1 MMSKIDSIPDW
12 ISPPGETILDVL
24 EERGWTQ
31 ADLAERMGYTRKHI
45 NLLIKGAAGITEE
58 AALKLERVLGSNAGF
73 WLNRE
78 AQYREILA
86 RQAELDDLKPLVS
99 WLMELPI
106 TEMVRFGWVQ
116 RSSQKVRMVAAC
128 LQFFGVATIDAWRE
142 RYATLNAAY
151 RASPV
156 FEKKNGAVAA
166 WVRHGEVQAE
176 TRAINAFRRDGLVEL
191 IPELRSLTLEPDP
204 AIFIPKL
211 EGILASVGVALVVA
225 PAPKGCP
232 ASGLTKWL
240 GPDRALVMLSFRYKT
255 NDHFWFS
262 LFHELG
268 HLLLHGKKLLFLE
281 GWAEGLQPEQ
291 EAEADRWA
299 ANVLI
304 PLPLV
309 AELNCIGLN
318 TPAIQRFA
326 DKAGIAP
333 GIVVARLQ
341 HDERLDWSQ
350 SNELK
355 IRYGWVE
362 MKDWDRNNDVMSRVS
377 DSSIDPWIEGD

>member
-1 MMSKIDSIPDW
+1 MSEIDLIPDW
-12 ISPPGETILDVL
+12 ISPPGETILDIL
-24 EERGWTQ
+24 EERGWSQ
-31 ADLAERMGYTRKHI
+31 ADLAERTGYTRKHI

-58 AALKLERVLGSNAGF
+58 AALKLERVLGSTAGF

-78 AQYREILA
+78 AQYREALA
-86 RQAELDDLKPLVS
+86 RQAELADLKPSVS

-116 RSSQKVRMVAAC
+116 RSSQKVRMVATC
-128 LQFFGVATIDAWRE
+128 LQFFGVATVDAWRE
-142 RYATLNAAY
+142 RYATLGAAY
-151 RASPV
+151 RASPA

-176 TRAINAFRRDGLVEL
+176 TRAVDAFKRNGLVEL

-204 AIFIPKL
+204 AIFIPML
-211 EGILASVGVALVVA
+211 EGLLASVGVALVVA

-232 ASGLTKWL
+232 VSGLTKWL

-299 ANVLI
+299 SNLLI
-304 PLPLV
+304 PLSRTRDLK
-309 AELNCIGLN
+309 
-318 TPAIQRFA
+318 AIECTEKAIRIFA
-326 DKAGIAP
+326 DELGIAV
-333 GIVVARLQ
+333 GIVVGRLQ
-341 HDERLDWSQ
+341 HEKQLGWGQFDD
-350 SNELK
+350 LK
-355 IRYGWVE
+355 LRYGWAVE
-362 MKDWDRNNDVMSRVS
+362 
-377 DSSIDPWIEGD
+377 